1 MIKESKLLKTLAKQE
16 GGWNIDFLSNK
27 SHEHD
32 EEHGE
37 EIGAAY
43 FSRGDTIFLVGEYR
57 RGAKPANSRRRRK
70 GSVKI
75 SSVSCMMSKSGKE
88 LKLFSVHGDGIVEVV
103 DGVASVLVD
112 IDIDG
117 HMHIAE
123 FQFFHGN
130 NKFRFDFYML
140 PVEKNKNKLLNHNDS
155 GGGTIK

>member
-16 GGWNIDFLSNK
+16 DGWNIDFLSNND
-27 SHEHD
+27 HD
-32 EEHGE
+32 HDK
-37 EIGAAY
+37 EIGEAY
-43 FSRGDTIFLVGEYR
+43 FSRGDTIFLIGEYR
-57 RGAKPANSRRRRK
+57 RGTKPANSRRRRK

-75 SSVSCMMSKSGKE
+75 SSVSCLMSKSGKE
-88 LKLFSVHGDGIVEVV
+88 PKLFSVHGKGIVEVV

-140 PVEKNKNKLLNHNDS
+140 PVEKSKYGKFSHNDS
-155 GGGTIK
+155 GGGRGN